1 MFTASSRYLNLK
13 TVEVE
18 IANGRKV
25 NAVVLR
31 RLPYVAGVQTAV
43 KGNDRLDVMSQRL
56 YKDPTEFWHIA
67 DANTELQAN
76 DLVRSKA
83 QANPLVAEEARVML
97 VPEK

>member
-1 MFTASSRYLNLK
+1 VFTASSRYLNLK

-18 IANGRKV
+18 IKNGRKI

-31 RLPYVAGVQTAV
+31 RLPYVAGVPTEP

-56 YKDPTEFWHIA
+56 YKDPTKFWHIA

-76 DLVRSKA
+76 DLVNPKPP
-83 QANPLVAEEARVML
+83 ANPLLAEESRVIL
-97 VPEK
+97 VPDK

>member
-1 MFTASSRYLNLK
+1 VFTASSRYLNLK

-18 IANGRKV
+18 IRNGRKI

-31 RLPYVAGVQTAV
+31 RLPYATGVPTVV

-56 YKDPTEFWHIA
+56 YKDPTKFWHIA

-76 DLVRSKA
+76 ELVQPKPP
-83 QANPLVAEEARVML
+83 ANPLVAEEARMIL
-97 VPEK
+97 VPDK

>member
-1 MFTASSRYLNLK
+1 LFTASSRYLNLK

-18 IANGRKV
+18 IANGRKI

-31 RLPYVAGVQTAV
+31 RLPYVTGVQTVV

-83 QANPLVAEEARVML
+83 QANPLVAEEARVIL